1 MNVDFELLGDCADLL
16 KRVDDGIRWAYSAG
30 YYPRHRWVGEP
41 PGRDMFLAE
50 SEPAPKDET
59 EEERQRRLDK
69 IPGALRDIGQG
80 DYRARQTV
88 QRAATL
94 LSRAS
99 EQLEDA
105 SLVVALAS
113 DRPEVL
119 KALSVAPTGPMGD
132 FLALTNR
139 LSAQIDWLQQ
149 ANVDLPQRA
158 NKHVNGRLVQARSA
172 LASIA
177 AQLDRWADHVPQ
189 SKQLPPTLCRTCDYR
204 PCPIRNGRI
213 VSRECDTC
221 ATWRYRHNGR
231 TRPPSLDDKLKQDSP
246 KDAQARRVA
255 AGEGWGWS

>member
-1 MNVDFELLGDCADLL
+1 MTADPVSLLGDCADLL
-16 KRVDDGIRWAYSAG
+16 KRVDDGLRWAYSAG
-30 YYPRHRWVGEP
+30 YYPAHRWVGEP
-41 PGRDMFLAE
+41 PGREMYLA
-50 SEPAPKDET
+50 SADED
-59 EEERQRRLDK
+59 RRDHV
-69 IPGALRDIGQG
+69 PGAPHDIGQG

-105 SLVVALAS
+105 SLVVAMAS
-113 DRPEVL
+113 DRPEVP
-119 KALSVAPTGPMGD
+119 KSLSVAPTDAMGD
-132 FLALTNR
+132 FVAVTAR
-139 LSAQIDWLQQ
+139 LSVQFDWLRQT
-149 ANVDLPQRA
+149 NVDLPERA
-158 NKHVNGRLVQARSA
+158 NKRVNGRLVQARSA

-177 AQLDRWADHVPQ
+177 AQLDRWADHVPEA
-189 SKQLPPTLCRTCDYR
+189 KQLPPTLCRTCDYR

-231 TRPPSLDDKLKQDSP
+231 TRPPSLDDKLKKDLP